1 MVSTKALVL
10 LGVIAGVVGLAPAQ
24 AQSARGAGSE
34 LTAQDRTDIQ
44 DLVTRYARTLAGC
57 AAEEYADLFAPG
69 GGYFFSS
76 IRGEV
81 ATRERLI
88 LLVQSERHCN
98 PTTNAASANSST
110 AGRANAP
117 NANAPGRANTAPV
130 VTIEPSPDG
139 ARGTASLGNAGSY
152 EDVYVKTA
160 QGWRFKGRSVIT
172 SAEAAAKLTAR
183 DFSEIRQLAGN
194 DRGQFDDVYVDTPN
208 GKRFRSS
215 GVALGLVP
223 EGVKGTAVL
232 RNDGGRYDDV
242 YVRTANGWRFKS
254 RTYVPPA
261 ETK

>member
-1 MVSTKALVL
+1 MVSTKPLLL
-10 LGVIAGVVGLAPAQ
+10 LGVIIGVAGLAPAQ
-24 AQSARGAGSE
+24 AQSGRSAGSE
-34 LTAQDRTDIQ
+34 LTAQDRTEIQ
-44 DLVTRYARTLAGC
+44 DLVTRYARALGSC

-88 LLVQSERHCN
+88 LLVQSERQCN
-98 PTTNAASANSST
+98 PTTTTANPNA
-110 AGRANAP
+110 AGRANTP
-117 NANAPGRANTAPV
+117 NANATGRANTGPI

-139 ARGTASLGNAGSY
+139 ARGTASLGNAGAY

-160 QGWRFKGRSVIT
+160 KGWRFKARSVIT
-172 SAEAAAKLTAR
+172 AAEAAAKLTAQ

-215 GVALGLVP
+215 GVALALVP
-223 EGVKGTAVL
+223 EGVKGTAYL
-232 RNDGGRYDDV
+232 RNDGGHYDDV
-242 YVRTANGWRFKS
+242 YVRTSNGWRFKS

>member
-1 MVSTKALVL
+1 MVYTKALVS
-10 LGVIAGVVGLAPAQ
+10 LGIIVGIVAFAPVQ
-24 AQSARGAGSE
+24 AQSGRSAGPE
-34 LTAQDRTDIQ
+34 LTAQDRTEIQ
-44 DLVTRYARTLAGC
+44 DLVTRYARALGSC
-57 AAEEYADLFAPG
+57 AAEEYADLFAPD

-88 LLVQSERHCN
+88 LLVQSERQCN
-98 PTTNAASANSST
+98 PATTTANPNA

-117 NANAPGRANTAPV
+117 NANAPGRANTGPI
-130 VTIEPSPDG
+130 VTIEPSPGG

-160 QGWRFKGRSVIT
+160 KGWRFKARSVIT
-172 SAEAAAKLTAR
+172 PAEAAARLTAK

-215 GVALGLVP
+215 GVALGLAP
-223 EGVKGTAVL
+223 EGVKGTAYL
-232 RNDGGRYDDV
+232 RNDGGHYDDV
-242 YVRTANGWRFKS
+242 YVRTSNGWRFKS